1 MESGMQESLQQPDDK
16 DIHLDQIVN
25 LAENAAETIERL
37 RSELHRR
44 DQRIRQLEQ
53 AEAQLRQ
60 AAQRYLRMKA
70 QLEAQS
76 EAKAGFAA
84 NGTIY
89 QTFDEAFDA
98 AYPGTV
104 PE

>member
-1 MESGMQESLQQPDDK
+1 MHEFLQQPDEK
-16 DIHLDQIVN
+16 DIHLDQIVS

-37 RSELHRR
+37 RLELDRR

-53 AEAQLRQ
+53 AEAELRQ

-84 NGTIY
+84 NGVIY

>member
-1 MESGMQESLQQPDDK
+1 MKESVQQADGK
-16 DIHLDQIVN
+16 DTHLDQIVD
-25 LAENAAETIERL
+25 LAESAAQTIERL
-37 RSELHRR
+37 RVELHRR
-44 DQRIRQLEQ
+44 DQRIKQLEQ
-53 AEAQLRQ
+53 SEVQLRL

-76 EAKAGFAA
+76 EAKGGFAA

>member
-1 MESGMQESLQQPDDK
+1 MQESLPQPEGK
-16 DIHLDQIVN
+16 DIHLDQIVS
-25 LAENAAETIERL
+25 LAENAAETIEKL
-37 RSELHRR
+37 RAELHRR
-44 DQRIRQLEQ
+44 EQRIKQLEQ
-53 AEAQLRQ
+53 SETQLRQ

-76 EAKAGFAA
+76 EATAGFAA
-84 NGTIY
+84 NGTTY
-89 QTFDEAFDA
+89 PTFDEAFDA